1 MNFVST
7 VSYTTKRNT
16 KSATLQMESNWYTIG
31 LKNCAS
37 KDTCMIENI
46 TVLASVNWLI
56 TVSSSVGLKT
66 FTIRQLMWFAARKYV
81 KSLSQNLV
89 EIHLDQEGED
99 EPGGSHTELDDLLA
113 EDVPATAGVDATD
126 GGSETHDVD
135 EGEVIVTEDVITA
148 GVVGDHMKGI
158 NSKKGKQK
166 KTKTSLNKLL
176 F

>member
-1 MNFVST
+1 M
-7 VSYTTKRNT
+7 
-16 KSATLQMESNWYTIG
+16 
-31 LKNCAS
+31 
-37 KDTCMIENI
+37 
-46 TVLASVNWLI
+46 
-56 TVSSSVGLKT
+56 
-66 FTIRQLMWFAARKYV
+66 
-81 KSLSQNLV
+81 